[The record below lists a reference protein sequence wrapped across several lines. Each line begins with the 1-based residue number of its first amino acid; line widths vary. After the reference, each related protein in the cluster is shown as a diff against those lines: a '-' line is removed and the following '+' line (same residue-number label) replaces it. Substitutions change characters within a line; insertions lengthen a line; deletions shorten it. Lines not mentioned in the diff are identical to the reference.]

1 MKKRKKPIPKYRTLQ
16 EQRALRA
23 IAKYNKKVMT
33 CIHNLRK
40 VFELYSEGQRF

>member
-1 MKKRKKPIPKYRTLQ
+1 MRKRKKPTPKYRTLQ
-16 EQRALRA
+16 EQRELRT
-23 IAKYNKKVMT
+23 IAKYNKKVMA